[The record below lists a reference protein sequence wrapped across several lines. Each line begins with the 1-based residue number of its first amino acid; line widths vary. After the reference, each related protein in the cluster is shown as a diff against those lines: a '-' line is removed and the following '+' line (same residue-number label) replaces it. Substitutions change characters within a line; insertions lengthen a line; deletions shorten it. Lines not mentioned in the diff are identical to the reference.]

1 MQRNEP
7 HPIPIPFI
15 LTDAT
20 KTWLAREYPQI
31 DEVKTTEVFENKMS
45 NAIDYE
51 KRSPYFGQQVH
62 ALNWQRKFLT
72 YVRIAMTNKWTGSI
86 VTKAGAEIDTAWQ
99 EVMKFATDL
108 GYPLQDPRYAR
119 RPADTANGFRSR
131 IKSWEANDRNRN
143 VLQFELKQMVSK

>member
-7 HPIPIPFI
+7 QPIPIPFI

-20 KTWLAREYPQI
+20 KAWLAREYPQI

-62 ALNWQRKFLT
+62 ALNWQRKYMT
-72 YVRIAMTNKWTGSI
+72 YVRIAMTNKWLGS
-86 VTKAGAEIDTAWQ
+86 VVMKQGHEIDMRWAETMTHAKAIGCPIERRSIDSVESFRTRVKNW
-99 EVMKFATDL
+99 EVSS
-108 GYPLQDPRYAR
+108 
-119 RPADTANGFRSR
+119 SR
-131 IKSWEANDRNRN
+131 TTKVIDFDA
-143 VLQFELKQMVSK
+143 LKRIVK

>member
-1 MQRNEP
+1 MQRTEP

-20 KTWLAREYPQI
+20 KAWLAREYPQI

-62 ALNWQRKFLT
+62 ALNWQRKYMT
-72 YVRIAMTNKWTGSI
+72 YVRIAMTNKWLGSVI
-86 VTKAGAEIDTAWQ
+86 MKQGREIEAGWQ
-99 EVMKFATDL
+99 ELLTHKEAI
-108 GYPLQDPRYAR
+108 GCPLQRY
-119 RPADTANGFRSR
+119 PADSVESFRTR
-131 IKSWEANDRNRN
+131 VNNWELHEIKNRN
-143 VLQFELKQMVSK
+143 VVKFELKQMVSK